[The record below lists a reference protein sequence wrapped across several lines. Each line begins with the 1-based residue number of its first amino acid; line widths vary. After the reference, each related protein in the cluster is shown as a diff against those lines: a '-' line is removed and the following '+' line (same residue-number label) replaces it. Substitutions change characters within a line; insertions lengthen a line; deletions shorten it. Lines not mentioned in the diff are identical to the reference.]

1 MLQKRP
7 DAARF
12 IHMIRPTRTEA
23 LYVFFFRLAFVFAS
37 VVSKALGPME
47 LLKLR
52 AFNCWRIFYF
62 LLYWFNIFAIGNDKN
77 ILKFCELV
85 LKLMHWGK
93 KKMFSFWTSGF
104 QGIICMR

>member
-52 AFNCWRIFYF
+52 AFNC
-62 LLYWFNIFAIGNDKN
+62 
-77 ILKFCELV
+77 
-85 LKLMHWGK
+85 
-93 KKMFSFWTSGF
+93 
-104 QGIICMR
+104 